1 MGETGYRSPMF
12 DPPMTRSVADHIKPG
27 GLTATEARAR
37 LNQFGPNAVVEEKT
51 HPLRQFARRFW
62 TPIPWLLEAT
72 IIIQLFLG
80 ERVESAVI
88 AGLLVLNAT
97 VSLLQEGRAQK
108 ALALLRQQLHVK
120 ARVRRD
126 GAWITLPAEDL
137 VPGDVIHLRQGGI
150 APADVRV
157 DEGTL
162 QVDQSA
168 LTGESAAVMV
178 EPGKTAYA
186 GSMVRGGE
194 ATGEVT
200 ATGTRTFFGKT
211 AELVRTARSANRQ
224 EHEIVGV
231 VRDLFVVNAAMVVI
245 VTGYAHYTGMSLG
258 QILPLLLSIL
268 LASIPVALPA
278 TFTFAAALGSLE
290 LSHRGILI
298 TRLSA
303 LHDLASMT
311 VLCSDKTG
319 TLTRNEA
326 TVNALWAAP
335 SFSENDLMRAAALAS
350 DPAGQD
356 PVDGAIVKAAAGRA
370 WHERE
375 GERLAFKPF
384 DPATK
389 RAEAIYREAAGPRR
403 YVKGAPAVVAKLG
416 GAAESVWQPQ
426 AEAMAARGQRVLA
439 VAVGDEQTVRFAGL
453 LGLEDAVRDDSRA
466 VVNAIRA
473 AGVRTVMVTGDNA
486 LTARNV
492 AEQVGIPGDVC
503 PPEKLHGDLGGDAL
517 ECGVF
522 AGVFPADKIKLV
534 RAFQRRGAVVGMSGD
549 GVNDAPALRQA
560 EAGVAVANATDV
572 AKAAAAMVLTT
583 PGLGGVI
590 PAIETSR
597 RVFQRIITYTLA
609 MLVKKVEMMAL
620 LVIGFLLT
628 QHTPLRPLQMVLI
641 LFLNDFLT
649 MSISTDRMTFSLR
662 PNRWNTRG
670 ILLASTVLAAC
681 KLVFS
686 LGVFL
691 YGHYV
696 LRLDARPLQTLTFA
710 ALILSS
716 QAGVYL
722 LRERGH
728 CWNTRPSNYLLGSS
742 VAGLG
747 VTALLVLVGILM
759 PPISPSVLLG
769 VVGVGVVY
777 FVGLDWVKVELFA
790 RLQLR

>member
-1 MGETGYRSPMF
+1 MP
-12 DPPMTRSVADHIKPG
+12 DQPMTPPVAADNTNHR
-27 GLTATEARAR
+27 GLNAAEAQSR
-37 LNQFGPNAVVEEKT
+37 LRQSGPNTVVEKKA
-51 HPLRQFARRFW
+51 HPLRRFLQRFW
-62 TPIPWLLEAT
+62 APIPWLLEAT

-80 ERVESAVI
+80 EKLEAVVI

-126 GAWITLPAEDL
+126 GTWITLPAEDL
-137 VPGDVIHLRQGGI
+137 VPGDVIHLRQGSI
-150 APADVRV
+150 VPADVRV
-157 DEGTL
+157 DEGSL
-162 QVDQSA
+162 LADQSA
-168 LTGESAAVMV
+168 LTGESAAVAV

-194 ATGEVT
+194 ATGVIT
-200 ATGTRTFFGKT
+200 ATGTHTFFGKT
-211 AELVRTARSANRQ
+211 AELVRTAGSANRQ

-231 VRDLFVVNAAMVVI
+231 VRNLFVVNAAMVVI

-258 QILPLLLSIL
+258 QILPLLLAIL

-290 LSHRGILI
+290 LSQRGVLI

-326 TVNALWAAP
+326 AVNALWAAP
-335 SFSENDLMRAAALAS
+335 GFSDNDLVRAAALAS

-356 PVDGAIVKAAAGRA
+356 PVDGAIVKAAADRG
-370 WHERE
+370 WHE
-375 GERLAFKPF
+375 GESKRLDFKPF
-384 DPATK
+384 DPAAK
-389 RAEAIYREAAGPRR
+389 RAEAMYEEKTGPRR

-416 GAAESVWQPQ
+416 GAAESVWLPQ

-439 VAVGDEQTVRFAGL
+439 VAVGDEKTVRFAGL
-453 LGLEDAVRDDSRA
+453 LGLADAVRNDSKS
-466 VVNAIRA
+466 VVSAIRE

-492 AEQVGIPGDVC
+492 AEQVGIPGNVC
-503 PPEKLHGDLGGDAL
+503 SPEKLHGDLGGDAL
-517 ECGVF
+517 DCGVY

-583 PGLGGVI
+583 PGLGGVV

-609 MLVKKVEMMAL
+609 MLVKKIEMMAL
-620 LVIGFLLT
+620 LVIGFLVT
-628 QHTPLRPLQMVLI
+628 RHTPLTPLLMVLI

-649 MSISTDRMTFSLR
+649 MSISTDRMAFSLH

-670 ILLASTVLAAC
+670 ILLASTALAAC
-681 KLVFS
+681 KLGFS

-691 YGHYV
+691 YGHYA
-696 LRLDARPLQTLTFA
+696 LKLDPRPLQTLTFA
-710 ALILSS
+710 TLILSS

-728 CWNTRPSNYLLGSS
+728 FWNTRPGRYLLGSS
-742 VAGLG
+742 VAGLS
-747 VTALLVLVGILM
+747 VTALLALGGILM
-759 PPISPSVLLG
+759 PAIHPSILLG
-769 VVGVGVVY
+769 VVAVGAVY
-777 FVGLDWVKVELFA
+777 FAGLDWVKVWLFA
-790 RLQLR
+790 RLNLR